1 MNNYGRVSALKIC
14 IILAIIS
21 VVAMA
26 LAMRFSYDSGRQLGY
41 QTQGVQQQQRGNWL
55 NIDKTEVKPVQIA
68 AYSGISISPPHSC
81 KNMTLFVVS
90 RKTLAKGPEMIT
102 LEEGLAD
109 KSVEV
114 SEKDQAQVNQLCIEN
129 KSNKPLFLQI
139 GDVVKG
145 GQQDR
150 TIQASVIVPPHSGRI
165 PVPSLCVESGRWQG
179 EQQFAYA
186 AENGVPDKNMR
197 MAVNSGQQGAVW
209 AGVANYKAN
218 VNIQYNTSGGV
229 VRASKT
235 SSLNE
240 EMEDPKIKAACAEYE
255 KAFSGILNQ
264 YPDAIGV
271 AYVLNGEI
279 NTIDIFQT
287 NSLFRKTYVRL
298 IKAYANE
305 SVLNQSKAATKTV
318 TADDIVKFMTQM
330 EKGKGQEQKIHDNEV
345 IRLENEK
352 GMAAELKDKSG
363 ESVHRQYIK
372 K

>member
-1 MNNYGRVSALKIC
+1 
-14 IILAIIS
+14 
-21 VVAMA
+21 
-26 LAMRFSYDSGRQLGY
+26 
-41 QTQGVQQQQRGNWL
+41 
-55 NIDKTEVKPVQIA
+55 
-68 AYSGISISPPHSC
+68 
-81 KNMTLFVVS
+81 
-90 RKTLAKGPEMIT
+90 MIT
-102 LEEGLAD
+102 LDEGLAN

-114 SEKDQAQVNQLCIEN
+114 SEMEQAQVTQLCIEN
-129 KSNKPLFLQI
+129 KSDKPLFLQV

-150 TIQASVIVPPHSGRI
+150 TIQASVVIPPHSGKI
-165 PVPSLCVESGRWQG
+165 DVPSLCVESGRWQG
-179 EQQFAYA
+179 GQQFAYA

-209 AGVANYKAN
+209 TGVANYKAN

-255 KAFSGILNQ
+255 KAFADILNQ
-264 YPDAIGV
+264 YPDAVGL

-287 NSLFRKTYVRL
+287 NSLFRKTSARL
-298 IKAYANE
+298 VKAYANE
-305 SVLNQSKAATKTV
+305 SVLNQAKGSAKTV
-318 TADDIVKFMTQM
+318 TPDDITTFMAQM
-330 EKGKGQEQKIHDNEV
+330 EKGTGQEQQIRDNEV
-345 IRLENEK
+345 IRLENDA

-363 ESVHRQYIK
+363 KSVHRQYIK